1 MGGIFMK
8 LKLFKEEYAVCN
20 IDKNISSPICIDTNS
35 FYYIMKIKE
44 QLSIICLDQNIPK
57 EVKLETDLKLIE
69 ILKPLNLY
77 LVGIAS
83 KMKKVLTDAKINI
96 FEISTHEG
104 DYILVKNKDIENAC
118 RALKYNGFEIV

>member
-8 LKLFKEEYAVCN
+8 LKLFKEDYAVCN
-20 IDKNISSPICIDTNS
+20 LDKNISSPICIDTNS
-35 FYYIMKIKE
+35 FYYITKIKE
-44 QLSIICLDQNIPK
+44 QLSLICLDQNIPK

-77 LVGIAS
+77 LVGMVS
-83 KMKKVLTDAKINI
+83 KMNKVLTDAKINI
-96 FEISTHEG
+96 FTISTNEN

-118 RALKYNGFEIV
+118 RALKCNGFEIV